1 MMEESLSTVPTQ
13 VAQPKKSVPKSPNY
27 IHIYVYM
34 LGSLVVWALQNLEK
48 AKQIMVFY
56 ELGPGIWELGARFW
70 ELGAES
76 STQPISL
83 LISFSTLNKK

>member
-34 LGSLVVWALQNLEK
+34 LGSLVVWALQNLEE
-48 AKQIMVFY
+48 AKQIIVF
-56 ELGPGIWELGARFW
+56 
-70 ELGAES
+70 
-76 STQPISL
+76 
-83 LISFSTLNKK
+83 